1 MIEVDGSMMEG
12 GGQILRMAVTYS
24 AVLGVP
30 VRVTNIRAGRGR
42 PGLRPQ
48 HLTTLEAVA
57 EMCRAETKGLNIGSM
72 EVEFRPG
79 SPRGG
84 NYDVDIGTAGSVSLL
99 LQCLAPIATF
109 SGSPSKLTIRGG
121 TNVRWSPPMMIL
133 DNVIWGAFRAMGFE
147 GGLAVRREGFYPRGG
162 GIVDVDIS
170 PVEGL
175 MPLHIQSPGVIRG
188 VRGISLCGRLPRHV
202 AERQEKSARRVLEE
216 EGFET
221 EIITRVASGREAPF
235 SPGSAVGLWVDSRPP
250 MFMGSSAL
258 GERGKP
264 AERVGEE
271 AAVSLVG
278 QIGTRAA
285 VDMYT
290 ADHLVLWCSL
300 ASGESVYSASSLT
313 PHTRTAV
320 EIARIFTE
328 AEINLEGRR
337 NGLALIRCRGIGLE
351 NRGLS

>member
-30 VRVTNIRAGRGR
+30 IRVTSIRAGRRR

-48 HLTTLEAVA
+48 HLTTLRAVA
-57 EMCRAETKGLNIGSM
+57 EMCRAGTKGLNIGSM

-109 SGSPSKLTIRGG
+109 AGSPSKLTIRGG

-133 DNVIWGAFRAMGFE
+133 DNVVWGAFRAMGFE

-162 GIVDVDIS
+162 GIVGVDVS
-170 PVEGL
+170 PVECL
-175 MPLHIQSPGVIRG
+175 TPLRAQSPGDIRVVRG
-188 VRGISLCGRLPRHV
+188 VSLCGRLPRHV
-202 AERQEKSARRVLEE
+202 AERQEGSARRVLEE
-216 EGFET
+216 RGFET
-221 EIITRVASGREAPF
+221 EIVTRVATGREAPF
-235 SPGSAVGLWVDSRPP
+235 SPGSAVCLWVDSRPP

-271 AAVSLVG
+271 AAVSLVD

-290 ADHLVLWCSL
+290 ADNLVLWCSL
-300 ASGESVYSASSLT
+300 AHGESCYTMSRLT
-313 PHTRTAV
+313 NHTRTAV
-320 EIARIFTE
+320 EIAGAFTE
-328 AEINLEGRR
+328 AEMEVEEWMDGAYL
-337 NGLALIRCRGIGLE
+337 LRCRGMGLKDVGS
-351 NRGLS
+351 R

>member
-1 MIEVDGSMMEG
+1 MMEG
-12 GGQILRMAVTYS
+12 GGQILRIAVTYS

-48 HLTTLEAVA
+48 HLTTLRAVA

-84 NYDVDIGTAGSVSLL
+84 NYDVDIGTAGSISLL
-99 LQCLAPIATF
+99 LQCLAPIAIF
-109 SGSPSKLTIRGG
+109 AGSPSKLTIRGG

-133 DNVIWGAFRAMGFE
+133 DNVIWEAFRAMGFE
-147 GGLAVRREGFYPRGG
+147 GGLTVRREGFYPRGG

-175 MPLHIQSPGVIRG
+175 MPLHAKSLSEIRG

-221 EIITRVASGREAPF
+221 EIITKVASGGMTSF
-235 SPGSAVGLWVDSRPP
+235 SPGSVVGLWVDSRHP

-278 QIGTRAA
+278 QIRTRAA

-290 ADHLVLWCSL
+290 ADNLVLWCSL
-300 ASGESVYSASSLT
+300 ASGESIYSASDLT
-313 PHTRTAV
+313 SHTRTAV

-328 AEINLEGRR
+328 VEINVEERR
-337 NGLALIRCRGIGLE
+337 NGLVIIRCRGIGLE
-351 NRGLS
+351 NSGLS